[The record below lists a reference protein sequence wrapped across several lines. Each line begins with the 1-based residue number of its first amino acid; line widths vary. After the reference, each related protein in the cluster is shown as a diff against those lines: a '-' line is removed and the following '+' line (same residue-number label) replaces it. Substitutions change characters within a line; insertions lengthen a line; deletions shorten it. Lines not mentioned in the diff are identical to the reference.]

1 MIIQTRQ
8 AKENDGMKSYPIFLE
23 DDLGSKSWMNNFLWL
38 FYMAVI
44 GVALI
49 VVIIAGGVTAV
60 QRIITT
66 GGRNLCQEEKL

>member
-1 MIIQTRQ
+1 MVIQTRQ
-8 AKENDGMKSYPIFLE
+8 AKENDGMRSYPISVE
-23 DDLGSKSWMNNFLWL
+23 DDLGVKSWISNFIWL